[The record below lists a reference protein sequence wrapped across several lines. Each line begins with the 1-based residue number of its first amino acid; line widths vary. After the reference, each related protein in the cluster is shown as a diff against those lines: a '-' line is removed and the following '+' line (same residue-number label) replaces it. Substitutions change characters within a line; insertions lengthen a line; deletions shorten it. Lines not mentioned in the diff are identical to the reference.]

1 MNTLPPSETVHL
13 SGEDDGAFH
22 WATLGGTVTVERTA
36 EALTPYG
43 GLAAWSAFV
52 RRLGLIEGLAEGYP
66 GQRTS
71 PNAAPVREV
80 LHSFMVTVLIEGRRF
95 SHVGWVRDDPGVA
108 AVLGLER
115 VRGEDALPRLM
126 RPLSAE
132 QARTWLGT
140 AEAVLYRGL
149 PARFIADW
157 DATVNTRYGRQ
168 EGAEVGYNPFKRGRP
183 SHHPLACVAAGT
195 RLCLHMAWRPGK
207 AVSATGWQAAM
218 ERLWD
223 HAEIRSRLWLNRGDS
238 GFGQEPVC
246 AWHEAAGQNRP
257 KYLFKLRLTKNVRR
271 AIAQVPPEAWKGC
284 PTLGTE
290 QVAETTVQLEGWSRA
305 RRVVIARTLKPLH
318 RGPQEEFWST
328 AEDEVSVY
336 VTNLSVA
343 EATAEQVVWLY
354 RKRADTE
361 NVFDEVKNQWGF
373 RGFCSQ
379 RSVVTESAARLV
391 WLTYNLW
398 TLFVRL
404 LGLEPGQHTEAV
416 RSRRQFLVLA
426 AQMSWSGRQRTWKLA
441 VSREWWQQLK
451 GCYERLCLWLK
462 STAPQLET
470 QRQFLRLLTFE
481 TPVDPGEWFAQTVPC
496 PSG

>member
-1 MNTLPPSETVHL
+1 V
-13 SGEDDGAFH
+13 
-22 WATLGGTVTVERTA
+22 
-36 EALTPYG
+36 
-43 GLAAWSAFV
+43 
-52 RRLGLIEGLAEGYP
+52 
-66 GQRTS
+66 
-71 PNAAPVREV
+71 
-80 LHSFMVTVLIEGRRF
+80 
-95 SHVGWVRDDPGVA
+95 
-108 AVLGLER
+108 
-115 VRGEDALPRLM
+115 
-126 RPLSAE
+126 
-132 QARTWLGT
+132 
-140 AEAVLYRGL
+140 
-149 PARFIADW
+149 
-157 DATVNTRYGRQ
+157 
-168 EGAEVGYNPFKRGRP
+168 
-183 SHHPLACVAAGT
+183 
-195 RLCLHMAWRPGK
+195 
-207 AVSATGWQAAM
+207 
-218 ERLWD
+218 
-223 HAEIRSRLWLNRGDS
+223 
-238 GFGQEPVC
+238 
-246 AWHEAAGQNRP
+246 WHEAACQQRP

-305 RRVVIARTLKPLH
+305 RRVVIARTLKPLN

-343 EATAEQVVWLY
+343 EATAEQIVWLY

-426 AQMSWSGRQRTWKLA
+426 AQMNWSGRQRTWKLA

-451 GCYERLCLWLK
+451 GCYERLCRWLK

-470 QRQFLRLLTFE
+470 QRQFLRLLAFE
-481 TPVDPGEWFAQTVPC
+481 TPVDPAEWFAQTVLC